1 MVAPTTTHRPKGRP
15 PILAIARR
23 LARTIAATL
32 AVLVIAVATFT
43 AGIFTLGALNV
54 IHPATATAAPAAAC
68 IDDVDGES
76 GGMRFNSCA
85 TLDPSTIDDLRTA
98 A

>member
-1 MVAPTTTHRPKGRP
+1 VVAPTTTHRPKGRP

-43 AGIFTLGALNV
+43 AGIFILGALNV
-54 IHPATATAAPAAAC
+54 IHPATAAAAPASHPTVAAC
-68 IDDVDGES
+68 SD
-76 GGMRFNSCA
+76 MRFNSCA

-98 A
+98 